1 MRDIQVAPSI
11 LAADFGNLLADIRKI
26 ENDTDILHID
36 VMDGHYVPNISF
48 GVPIIKSIRSRTDL
62 QFDVHLMITNPE
74 EFIRIFAEAGADII
88 TFHIETVKDPASVI
102 RMIHSLGKKAG
113 ISVHPDT
120 PVEQCFPFLSDLELV
135 LIMSV
140 YPGFGGQSFMEKAPA
155 RIRTVRDEL
164 DRIGSN
170 AWLSVDGGVSEKTAP
185 VILSSGATLLVAGSA
200 VFGDPKPEDAI
211 KRLKNS

>member
-62 QFDVHLMITNPE
+62 LFDVHLMITNPE
-74 EFIRIFAEAGADII
+74 EYIRIFSEAGADIV
-88 TFHIETVKDPASVI
+88 TFHIETVEDPASII

-120 PVEQCFPFLSDLELV
+120 PVEKMFPFLPDLELV

-140 YPGFGGQSFMEKAPA
+140 YPGFGGQSFMEEAPA
-155 RIRTVRDEL
+155 RIRAVRNEL

-200 VFGDPKPEDAI
+200 VFGDPNPEDAI
-211 KRLKNS
+211 KRLKNA

>member
-74 EFIRIFAEAGADII
+74 EYIRIFSEAGADIV
-88 TFHIETVKDPASVI
+88 TFHIETVEDPASII

-120 PVEQCFPFLSDLELV
+120 PVERLFPFLPDLELV

-140 YPGFGGQSFMEKAPA
+140 YPGFGGQSFMEEAPA
-155 RIRTVRDEL
+155 RIRAVRNEL

-200 VFGDPKPEDAI
+200 VFGDPNPEDAI
-211 KRLKNS
+211 KRLKNA

>member
-11 LAADFGNLLADIRKI
+11 LSADFGNLLADIRKI
-26 ENDTDILHID
+26 ENETDILHID

-48 GVPIIKSIRSRTDL
+48 GVPIIKSIRPSTDL

-74 EFIRIFAEAGADII
+74 DYIRIFAEAGADIV
-88 TFHIETVKDPASVI
+88 TFHIETTEDPASLI

-120 PVEQCFPFLSDLELV
+120 PVEKMFPFLPDLDLV

-140 YPGFGGQSFMEKAPA
+140 YPGFGGQSFMEEAPS
-155 RIRTVRDEL
+155 RIRAVRDEL

-185 VILSSGATLLVAGSA
+185 LILSSGATLLVAGSA
-200 VFGDPKPEDAI
+200 VFGDPNPEDAI
-211 KRLKNS
+211 KRLRNS

>member
-74 EFIRIFAEAGADII
+74 EYIRIFSEAGADIV
-88 TFHIETVKDPASVI
+88 TFHIETVEDPASII

-120 PVEQCFPFLSDLELV
+120 PVEKMFPFLPDLELV

-140 YPGFGGQSFMEKAPA
+140 YPGFGGQSFMEEAPA
-155 RIRTVRDEL
+155 RIRAVRNEL

-200 VFGDPKPEDAI
+200 VFGDPNPEDAI
-211 KRLKNS
+211 KRLKNA